1 MTIQIF
7 PIFMPILSLQTCRNQ
22 RRNRKP
28 HKRLQYGWYKNEGMY
43 VMEKHVLVNQRA
55 LNVYPG
61 ENVGVYPNKT
71 LYALKAGKGG
81 YERVN
86 IQLRLADAVSSY
98 VHCQ

>member
-1 MTIQIF
+1 
-7 PIFMPILSLQTCRNQ
+7 
-22 RRNRKP
+22 
-28 HKRLQYGWYKNEGMY
+28 MY

-81 YERVN
+81 GWYERVK
-86 IQLRLADAVSSY
+86 IQ
-98 VHCQ
+98 